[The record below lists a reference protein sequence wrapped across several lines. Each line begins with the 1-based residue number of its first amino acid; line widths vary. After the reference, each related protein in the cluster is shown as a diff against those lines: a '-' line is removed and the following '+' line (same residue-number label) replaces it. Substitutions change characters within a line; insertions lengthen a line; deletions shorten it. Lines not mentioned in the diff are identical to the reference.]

1 MREFSEILLASFLLT
16 DIILAGTGRLRQ
28 AIRLVALQG
37 WAVGLLPLVM
47 WNWTE
52 SGVPGI
58 SVFAVAAVNALIKGC
73 ALPWL
78 LSYTVRKV
86 DARPELEPLVGFRAS
101 RIVVF
106 AFAVASFAAARPLG
120 ASAIPGAELAIPV
133 ALATMGTG
141 LFLVCARRKAVTQV
155 LGFIV
160 FENGIAAF
168 GSGFMMEIGI
178 IVELGILLDVFVL
191 VFLLGIAIFQ
201 ISRTF
206 SSLDTDQLSTLGDVH
221 LMHIRK
227 SGETGGR
234 K

>member
-1 MREFSEILLASFLLT
+1 MTEFSEILLAAFLLT

-47 WNWTE
+47 WNWSE
-52 SGVPGI
+52 AGVPRIG
-58 SVFAVAAVNALIKGC
+58 VFAVAAINALIKGC

-101 RIVVF
+101 RFVVF

-133 ALATMGTG
+133 ALTTMGTG

-160 FENGIAAF
+160 FENGITAF
-168 GSGFMMEIGI
+168 GSGIMMEIGI

-206 SSLDTDQLSTLGDVH
+206 SSLDTDQMSTLGDVH